1 MRATRGLKTRQRAR
15 SGSAPQEERVA
26 QGRSRHQ
33 CPVKELRLTML
44 KVRTVEGPRH
54 VLAVVALG
62 VVASP
67 FRCDG
72 GGASY

>member
-15 SGSAPQEERVA
+15 SSDSHQERAA

-33 CPVKELRLTML
+33 CPVKELRLTVL

-67 FRCDG
+67 FSFG
-72 GGASY
+72 WGGASY